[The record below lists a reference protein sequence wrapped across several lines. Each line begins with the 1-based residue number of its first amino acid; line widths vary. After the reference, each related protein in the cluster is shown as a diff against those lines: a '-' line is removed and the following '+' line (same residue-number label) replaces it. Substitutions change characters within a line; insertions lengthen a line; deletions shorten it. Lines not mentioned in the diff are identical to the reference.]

1 MLPLSTEHK
10 SDIKDDVV
18 GPAPAPS
25 PCKILCPTGLEST
38 ITAFKTPLILPMYEL
53 RNKFFKHYNWLV
65 YFLNYSNICF
75 VKTKH
80 SNMLLC

>member
-1 MLPLSTEHK
+1 MLSNEANFLFLLDTTKGNFIFPRSTEHK

-53 RNKFFKHYNWLV
+53 LLMKAGGLV
-65 YFLNYSNICF
+65 
-75 VKTKH
+75 V
-80 SNMLLC
+80 